1 MAKSF
6 YPKDQKKGTNYKR
19 RPKGLATL
27 KRMYP
32 TVMKRGQFRK
42 MEPKMARA
50 VVQNVVSLIPPESLI
65 KRGEGTHFL
74 FPLASAKVGEFVK
87 GVLKVKAP
95 YAKVTFL
102 VVPPMMNF
110 ASGARPLEAMKNLRR
125 NLNKCLDVNDKHV
138 VVIDKVWEGKTMHAI
153 RDALDAVRT
162 NDSSL
167 RFSVNT
173 HGHKDTILPLFTSLN
188 RRVAAPA
195 KNTPPLYANLQKQT
209 QPERN
214 QTNFYRRYFQ
224 NLGIAA
230 AEEES
235 KAF

>member
-1 MAKSF
+1 MAKRF
-6 YPKDQKKGTNYKR
+6 YPKDQQKGTNYKR
-19 RPKGLATL
+19 SPKGLAAL

-50 VVQNVVSLIPPESLI
+50 VVLNVVSLIPPESLI

-74 FPLASAKVGEFVK
+74 FPLASSKVGEFVK

-95 YAKVTFL
+95 YAKVTFV

-110 ASGARPLEAMKNLRR
+110 ANGASSVKAMQNLRR
-125 NLNKCLDVNDKHV
+125 NLSTCLDVNDKHV
-138 VVIDKVWEGKTMHAI
+138 VMIDKVWEGKTIHAI
-153 RDALDAVRT
+153 REALDTVRT

-167 RFSVNT
+167 RFSINT
-173 HGHKDTILPLFTSLN
+173 QGHKDTILPLFNSLN
-188 RRVAAPA
+188 RRTAPA
-195 KNTPPLYANLQKQT
+195 KNAPPLYANLQKQT
-209 QPERN
+209 QPEKN
-214 QTNFYRRYFQ
+214 QTNFYRRYFL